1 MVAISKL
8 IKFCPKTSEISN
20 QISFYLIRYFNLSG
34 AQKIFLKQAN
44 SIITTMKEMGNPFS
58 DTSGDLLVLDTRE
71 VADASIVES
80 VKQLQK
86 LGEDQC
92 NEFFQKRLVD
102 RSTNLKETVTKNKL
116 HLLR

>member
-1 MVAISKL
+1 
-8 IKFCPKTSEISN
+8 
-20 QISFYLIRYFNLSG
+20 
-34 AQKIFLKQAN
+34 
-44 SIITTMKEMGNPFS
+44 MKEMGNPFS